1 MIPNDLTL
9 QHERVDDIPL
19 LLGLMQQM
27 HLPDVLERGLG
38 SHHLHQGISNGW
50 LACGWL
56 AFILSEAN
64 HCKVSVQGWAQN
76 HQHTLETLLGQCL
89 RPVEFSDDRLSII
102 LRRFH
107 DADWPALE
115 ADLWRATCEVYEIPM
130 DCVRVDATTSC
141 GYHTINADGVMQ
153 LGHSKDHRPDLPQLK
168 LMAAAAQPSGLLLA
182 TDIHPGNAADD
193 PLYVPLIRR
202 VRAQLGRNGLL
213 YAGDCK
219 MAALATRADIA
230 HHRDYYLMPL
240 PLTGE
245 TQRAF
250 PAWVDAVVAGPHE
263 VGLLYV
269 TDDQGT
275 VSLFGAGYEF
285 ERRCEA
291 VVDDEPLAWVERVQ
305 VVRAFALA
313 RRQDEGLEERLRRAA
328 EAVRHLTPVVGR
340 GQQQARDEATLR
352 AAVVEV
358 LGRCRVTDC
367 LVVSWEREEQRRK
380 CYEGPGRPGPGRA
393 WHWEVEV
400 RYQVT
405 EVRRLEEAIAEAKYR
420 QGWRVQV
427 TSLPQERLSL
437 PECVLIYNGGWS
449 LERDFHVLK
458 DVPLGIRPLYVREDE
473 QIIGLTQLLMIALR
487 LLTLFEL
494 TVRAGLAKA
503 GEDLAGLYEGQPKR
517 KTPRPTATRLLK
529 AIARMG
535 ITLTQVIAE
544 DDSRWYV
551 SALPALL
558 LRILA
563 LIGLSPRLYTGL
575 AGNTG

>member
-9 QHERVDDIPL
+9 QHERVDDIPV
-19 LLGLMQQM
+19 LLGLMQKL
-27 HLPDVLERGLG
+27 HLSDVLERNLG
-38 SHHLHQGISNGW
+38 SHHLHQGISNG
-50 LACGWL
+50 LLTCGWL

-64 HCKVSVQGWAQN
+64 HCKVSVQDWAQS
-76 HQHTLETLLGQCL
+76 HQHTLEKLLGQPL
-89 RPVEFSDDRLSII
+89 RAVEFSDDRLSII

-107 DADWPALE
+107 DADWNALE
-115 ADLWRATCEVYEIPM
+115 SALWQATFEVYEIPI
-130 DCVRVDATTSC
+130 DCVRLDSTTSC
-141 GYHTINADGVMQ
+141 GYHAIDPGGVMQ

-182 TDIHPGNAADD
+182 TDIHSGNAADD

-202 VRAQLGRNGLL
+202 VRAQLGRTGLL

-230 HHRDYYLMPL
+230 RHQDYYLMPL
-240 PLTGE
+240 PLSGATR
-245 TQRAF
+245 QAF
-250 PAWVDAVVAGPHE
+250 PAWVDAVVSDSQE
-263 VGLLYV
+263 VELLYV

-285 ERRCEA
+285 ERACEA
-291 VVDDEPLAWVERVQ
+291 EEDGAAFAWVERVQ
-305 VVRAFALA
+305 VVRSFALA
-313 RRQDEGLEERLRRAA
+313 RRQDEGLEERLRQAA
-328 EAVRHLTPVVGR
+328 EEVRQLTPAVGR
-340 GQQQARDEATLR
+340 GQQQYRDEATLR
-352 AAVVEV
+352 VAVAEV
-358 LGRCRVTDC
+358 LGRFRVTDC
-367 LVVSWEREEQRRK
+367 LLVSWEREQQRRK
-380 CYEGPGRPGPGRA
+380 SYAGPGRPGPGRA
-393 WHWEVEV
+393 WHWEVEI

-405 EVRRLEEAIAEAKYR
+405 EVKRLEAVIAEAKYR
-420 QGWRVQV
+420 HGWRVQV
-427 TSLPQERLSL
+427 TNLLQERLSL
-437 PECVLIYNGGWS
+437 QECVLMYNGGWS

-458 DVPLGIRPLYVREDE
+458 DVPLGIRPLYVRTDE

-494 TVRAGLAKA
+494 TVRAGLAKT
-503 GEDLAGLYEGQPKR
+503 EEELAGLYEGQPTR
-517 KTPRPTATRLLK
+517 PTARPTATRLLK

-535 ITLTQVIAE
+535 ITLTHVSAE

-563 LIGLSPRLYTGL
+563 LIGLSPTLYTGL

>member
-1 MIPNDLTL
+1 
-9 QHERVDDIPL
+9 
-19 LLGLMQQM
+19 
-27 HLPDVLERGLG
+27 
-38 SHHLHQGISNGW
+38 
-50 LACGWL
+50 
-56 AFILSEAN
+56 
-64 HCKVSVQGWAQN
+64 
-76 HQHTLETLLGQCL
+76 
-89 RPVEFSDDRLSII
+89 
-102 LRRFH
+102 
-107 DADWPALE
+107 
-115 ADLWRATCEVYEIPM
+115 
-130 DCVRVDATTSC
+130 
-141 GYHTINADGVMQ
+141 MQ

-202 VRAQLGRNGLL
+202 VRAQRGRNGLL

-230 HHRDYYLMPL
+230 RHRDYYLMPL

-250 PAWVDAVVAGPHE
+250 PAWVDAVVSGPQE

-285 ERRCEA
+285 ERPCEA
-291 VVDDEPLAWVERVQ
+291 VVDDETLAWVERVQ
-305 VVRAFALA
+305 VVRSFALA

-328 EAVRHLTPVVGR
+328 EEVRQLTPVVGR

-358 LGRCRVTDC
+358 LGRYRVTDC

-405 EVRRLEEAIAEAKYR
+405 EVRRLEDAIAAAKYR

-427 TSLPQERLSL
+427 TSLPPERLSL
-437 PECVLIYNGGWS
+437 QECVLIYNGGWS

-503 GEDLAGLYEGQPKR
+503 GEDLVGLYEGQPKR

-535 ITLTQVIAE
+535 ITLTHVIAE

-563 LIGLSPRLYTGL
+563 LIGLSPTLYTGL